1 MHHREKVGTKIEHP
15 PKHSAHLSLWAGLVA
30 AILLAIGSFYYS
42 REHEVKKRSEKFNW
56 MKPVP
61 SESQLRSQLTEEQY
75 RITRENGTETLF
87 KNLYWDNSLP
97 GIYVD
102 VITGE
107 PLFSSLDKYD
117 AGLGLATFS
126 KPIAPEHIV
135 EKPDSSHDM
144 QRTEI
149 RANHSN
155 SHVGH
160 VFADPRSPTGRRY
173 LANSAAL
180 RFIPLQKIEEEGYG
194 EFLSLFPQPSP
205 APTEQ
210 K

>member
-1 MHHREKVGTKIEHP
+1 VPPKIEHP
-15 PKHSAHLSLWAGLVA
+15 PKHSAHLSLWLGLVA
-30 AILLAIGSFYYS
+30 AILLGIGSIFFTHA
-42 REHEVKKRSEKFNW
+42 RQEKKRSAKFNW

-75 RITRENGTETLF
+75 RITREDGTETLF
-87 KNLYWDNSLP
+87 KNLYWDNARP

-117 AGLGLATFS
+117 SGLGLPSFS
-126 KPIAPEHIV
+126 KPIAPEHVV
-135 EKPDSSHDM
+135 EKSDTSHDM

-149 RANHSN
+149 RAKHSN
-155 SHVGH
+155 SHLGH
-160 VFADPRSPTGRRY
+160 VFPDPKSPTGRRY

-180 RFIPLQKIEEEGYG
+180 HFIPLEKIEEEGYG
-194 EFLSLFPQPSP
+194 DFLSLFPRP
-205 APTEQ
+205 EE
-210 K
+210 KK